1 MGRLVGEGCWGTEK
15 GLRREGGDFKGTS
28 LPFQGGCC
36 VTLSWP
42 GFTGPFFFFF
52 FFKILFVY
60 FQRGEGKGERG
71 GEKHQCVR
79 ET

>member
-42 GFTGPFFFFF
+42 GFTGPSFFFFF
-52 FFKILFVY
+52 FFFLRFYLFT
-60 FQRGEGKGERG
+60 FREGKGR
-71 GEKHQCVR
+71 EKEVGR
-79 ET
+79 NISV